1 MRYTIYWGLFG
12 VGTLQQLLALQ
23 KCKQRPCI
31 SKYCL
36 MWIACECVGI
46 RKFLFILMFINIIL
60 NVYNNVPSNVMVNKN
75 LWINVLKLQ
84 RKKEDAFEEIRLCLN
99 LSEIS
104 LSWTLYL
111 LIFLKR
117 NTLLS
122 LWFSNGKIYM
132 AWKLIDNT
140 TFGSLF

>member
-1 MRYTIYWGLFG
+1 MSVWEYGSF
-12 VGTLQQLLALQ
+12 
-23 KCKQRPCI
+23 
-31 SKYCL
+31 S
-36 MWIACECVGI
+36 
-46 RKFLFILMFINIIL
+46 IIL

-84 RKKEDAFEEIRLCLN
+84 RKKEDAFEEIRLRLN

-111 LIFLKR
+111 LIYLKR

-132 AWKLIDNT
+132 A
-140 TFGSLF
+140 

>member
-1 MRYTIYWGLFG
+1 MSVWEYGSFS
-12 VGTLQQLLALQ
+12 V
-23 KCKQRPCI
+23 
-31 SKYCL
+31 
-36 MWIACECVGI
+36 
-46 RKFLFILMFINIIL
+46 IL
-60 NVYNNVPSNVMVNKN
+60 NVYNNVPSDVMVNKN

-84 RKKEDAFEEIRLCLN
+84 RKKEDAFEEIRLRLN

-132 AWKLIDNT
+132 A
-140 TFGSLF
+140 